1 MKRSVPLIAA
11 MLFLIAGPAL
21 ARQVP
26 IDGTHSRDEIR
37 RICKEQGGDFTGNL
51 DGYLCFKACPGGTCI
66 VSCDAAGH
74 CSGQVPKGAANSAM
88 PGKATPK
95 AILRSLK

>member
-1 MKRSVPLIAA
+1 MKRSAPLIVA
-11 MLFLIAGPAL
+11 MLFLMASSAV

-37 RICKEQGGDFTGNL
+37 RICKEQGGEFTGNL
-51 DGYLCFKACPGGTCI
+51 NGYQCFKACPGGTCI
-66 VSCDAAGH
+66 VSCDASGH
-74 CSGQVPKGAANSAM
+74 CWGQVPKGAVNSAM